1 MPMADAH
8 VLWQCAKTMADTI
21 NKTFTVTSD
30 HDGRRLDAVLR
41 DRLGEP
47 WSRVRRYIDTGKVFL
62 DEEPCCDQGQK
73 VSAGQ
78 TLVLKP
84 DAPRPAGRKA
94 FSPEWIRH
102 SDSHVIVVDKPPGIS
117 TVPLNRQ
124 DPSDIDSME
133 HRLRAY
139 LQKQA
144 PHGNK
149 RRGALPSLLVV
160 HRLDRRT
167 SGLLVFAR
175 SMQARA
181 ELAEQFKA
189 HTVHRRYLAIVH
201 GHAPTKT
208 IRSHLLED
216 RGDGIRGS
224 SETSPH
230 GGVRRAQKGK
240 LAITHVTCVEK
251 LRGASLV
258 ECRLE
263 TGRTNQIRIHMA
275 EAGHPLVGETIYM
288 RGYPGTIIEA
298 PRLMLHA
305 AELGF
310 IHPITKEPL
319 RFGSPLPAPMAEL
332 VASLSL

>member
-1 MPMADAH
+1 MIDP
-8 VLWQCAKTMADTI
+8 KT
-21 NKTFTVTSD
+21 KTFTTAPD
-30 HDGRRLDAVLR
+30 HQGQRLDAVLR
-41 DRLGEP
+41 GLLAEP
-47 WSRVRRYIDTGKVFL
+47 WSRVRRYIDTGKVFV
-62 DEEPCCDQGQK
+62 DGRACCDQGHPL
-73 VSAGQ
+73 SAGQ
-78 TLVLKP
+78 TLVLQP
-84 DAPRPAGRKA
+84 DAPRPPARKS
-94 FSPEWIRH
+94 FSSDWIRYT
-102 SDSHVIVVDKPPGIS
+102 DNHVIVVDKPAGVS
-117 TVPLNRQ
+117 TVPFNRQ
-124 DPSDIDSME
+124 DSNDIESME

-139 LQKQA
+139 LQKKR
-144 PHGNK
+144 PLHTK

-160 HRLDRRT
+160 HRLDRGT

-181 ELAEQFKA
+181 GLAEQFKA
-189 HTVHRRYLAIVH
+189 HTVHRRYLALVH

-230 GGVRRAQKGK
+230 GGVRRSRKGK
-240 LAITHVTCVEK
+240 LAITHVTCVERLK
-251 LRGASLV
+251 GASLV

-275 EAGHPLVGETIYM
+275 EAGHPLVGETIYL
-288 RGYPGTIIEA
+288 RGYSGPIIES

-310 IHPITKEPL
+310 IHPITSQPL
-319 RFGSPLPAPMAEL
+319 RFEIPLPQPMAEL
-332 VASLSL
+332 VASLRP